1 MVMNRK
7 YVKILMTSLC
17 LSSIALANV
26 KSITAIESTPSSRS
40 SKVMTYTEALKVYN
54 AEKAKYELDKAAYEN
69 DLASYNADKVKD
81 ELDKKAYEE
90 ALSKYKTDKTKYD
103 LDKKTYEDAVAR
115 YKADKSKY
123 DSDKKIYEAAVT
135 KYKDDKS
142 KYDADKKA
150 YEDALAEY
158 RTNKDKYDADKK
170 VYEDSLAKYEA
181 DKKAYEEAQAKHT
194 AAKELYERELISY
207 NNDEAE
213 NKKRL
218 EEYEKALKD
227 YNDKVAAYETS
238 KAEYD
243 KAIADNKVAMDKY
256 KEDMAAYEAAK
267 AEYEKKLASNKET
280 IDKYESDLTEYERQK
295 AESEAAKAEYDRLK
309 AIWDVKKAQY
319 DKDKTAYDTE
329 QDEYKA
335 AKAEYDKKL
344 DEYNKAVKA
353 REDQIEANKEAD
365 RVENARRRA
374 EYEAKLKEIEE
385 ESKKPGRFLADKVNA
400 LSFASEPN
408 ARANVNIG
416 QDGAL
421 ALFKPA
427 NGRGAVYEWSD
438 HLDKLSSDQLDDA
451 SLERNRLKNSVY
463 KSWDSSLYTDAN
475 TGSGFVHTYNI
486 IAKKNEPFKV
496 TYTNIENSTYDG
508 KKIGK
513 IEYIYEVIE
522 TGSDADTMVVAVA
535 DDPTISVW
543 IYGKYSSDHHRTR
556 VKMTPIFYDTSGN
569 KIIPSEDKPIYLGM
583 GSMNANISTFDSRNA
598 WYFEGK
604 DLFSELMGFSF
615 DRSLHV
621 QSRFFDKYG
630 VRWED
635 RNNNGFFNTVKAEW
649 DGPNGL
655 AKQYWNEW
663 GEVIA
668 PFSSKLREYMSARY
682 GSENSSQWPSQY
694 REIVYN
700 ISNAKFIKL
709 NNSFVDKHPDGYYS
723 ATGVDSIPGW
733 DNPKSP
739 NQYLGAGVIKVT
751 EDNFSFEF
759 GATVPKTQRFAL
771 NTTIA
776 DLYIKAKTELKLV
789 ETPEPP
795 RPVPPTEPPLP
806 KLAEPTP
813 PEAEPQDPGKFTDEK
828 PHRPELEEPK
838 EPKKPG
844 EPELTEPT
852 PPTEPENKPAEV
864 EKIKREKP
872 VEPKYDGPD
881 KPEPPKDPNLKEP
894 VPPTDPNLKEPTPP
908 EDPNLKEPTPPE
920 DPNLKEPTPPTEP
933 KYKNPVPPTEPNL
946 TEPKMPKNYKLEVEY
961 QNIKKPK
968 KIVEAKPLPN
978 TGSTDNSQSQKVGLF
993 MTLSSLISGSAL
1005 FYFARRK
1012 QNN

>member
-1 MVMNRK
+1 MVMNRE
-7 YVKILMTSLC
+7 YIKILMTSLC
-17 LSSIALANV
+17 LSSIALVNV

-40 SKVMTYTEALKVYN
+40 SKVMTYTKALKVYN

-69 DLASYNADKVKD
+69 DLASYNADKAKD

-158 RTNKDKYDADKK
+158 RANKDKYDTDKK

-207 NNDEAE
+207 NNGEAE

-218 EEYEKALKD
+218 EAYEKALKD
-227 YNDKVAAYETS
+227 YNDKVVAYETS

-243 KAIADNKVAMDKY
+243 KAIADNKTAMDKY

-280 IDKYESDLTEYERQK
+280 ITKYESDLTEYERQK

-329 QDEYKA
+329 QDEYKY

-374 EYEAKLKEIEE
+374 EYEAKLREIEE

-400 LSFASEPN
+400 LSFVSEPN

-416 QDGAL
+416 QGGAL

-427 NGRGAVYEWSD
+427 NGRGAVYEWRD

-475 TGSGFVHTYNI
+475 TGSGFVHAYNI

-496 TYTNIENSTYDG
+496 TYTNIENSTYNG

-583 GSMNANISTFDSRNA
+583 GSMNANISTFDSRNS

-615 DRSLHV
+615 DRNLYV

-663 GEVIA
+663 DKVIA

-733 DNPKSP
+733 DNPKSQT
-739 NQYLGAGVIKVT
+739 QYLGAGVIKVT

-776 DLYIKAKTELKLV
+776 DLYIKAKPELKLV

-838 EPKKPG
+838 EPKKPD

-852 PPTEPENKPAEV
+852 PPTEPEDKPAEV

-908 EDPNLKEPTPPE
+908 EDPNLKEPKPPT
-920 DPNLKEPTPPTEP
+920 DPNLKEPVPPTEP

-1012 QNN
+1012 QDN

>member
-1 MVMNRK
+1 MIMKQK
-7 YVKILMTSLC
+7 YTKLLMTSLC
-17 LSSIALANV
+17 LSSITLANV
-26 KSITAIESTPSSRS
+26 KSITAIESNPPSSAQS
-40 SKVMTYTEALKVYN
+40 SSLTAYTEALKVYN

-69 DLASYNADKVKD
+69 DLASYKADKAKD

-150 YEDALAEY
+150 YEDALADY
-158 RTNKDKYDADKK
+158 RANKDKYDTDKK
-170 VYEDSLAKYEA
+170 TYEDALAKYET

-194 AAKELYERELISY
+194 TAKELYERELISY

-218 EEYEKALKD
+218 EAYEKALKD
-227 YNDKVAAYETS
+227 YNDKVAAYEAS

-256 KEDMAAYEAAK
+256 KEDMAAYETAK

-280 IDKYESDLTEYERQK
+280 LTKYESDLTEYERRK
-295 AESEAAKAEYDRLK
+295 AESEVAKAEYDRLK

-329 QDEYKA
+329 QDEYKT

-374 EYEAKLKEIEE
+374 EYEAKLREIEE

-400 LSFASEPN
+400 LSFVHEPN
-408 ARANVNIG
+408 ATATVDVG
-416 QDGAL
+416 KSGAL
-421 ALFKPA
+421 ALMKQSTT
-427 NGRGAVYEWSD
+427 RGVEWVYND
-438 HLDKLSSDQLDDA
+438 NVDKLSSNQLDDETLTRNKLKDYISKA
-451 SLERNRLKNSVY
+451 WDPSLLTKGFTGTESIDVYSV
-463 KSWDSSLYTDAN
+463 
-475 TGSGFVHTYNI
+475 
-486 IAKKNEPFKV
+486 IAKKNQPFKV
-496 TYTNIENSTYDG
+496 TYTNIENSKYNG

-513 IEYIYEVIE
+513 IEYIYEVLE
-522 TGSDADTMVVAVA
+522 TGSDSDTMLVSVAK
-535 DDPTISVW
+535 DPTISVW
-543 IYGKYSSDHHRTR
+543 IYGKNASPDHSTKVRL
-556 VKMTPIFYDTSGN
+556 TPIFYDESGN
-569 KIIPSEDKPIYLGM
+569 KIVPSEDKPIYLGM
-583 GSMNANISTFDSRNA
+583 GSMNAAWSTYDSRRA
-598 WYFEGK
+598 WFIDDK
-604 DLFSELMGFSF
+604 DLFSELMGFAY
-615 DRSLHV
+615 DRSAYT
-621 QSRFFDKYG
+621 DKKFYEQYHFA
-630 VRWED
+630 WKD
-635 RNNNGFFNTVKAEW
+635 RNKQPGYQNTPDNQMNIDYKR
-649 DGPNGL
+649 
-655 AKQYWNEW
+655 YWNEW
-663 GEVIA
+663 DEVTKTFDKKA
-668 PFSSKLREYMSARY
+668 NEYMSNKY
-682 GSENSSQWPSQY
+682 GADKSKWTSKY

-700 ISNAKFIKL
+700 ITNGKFIKL
-709 NNSFVDKHPDGYYS
+709 NNSLVDKHPDGYYS
-723 ATGVDSIPGW
+723 ATSVDNVGGW

-739 NQYLGAGVIKVT
+739 TQYIGAGVIKVT

-759 GATVPKTQRFAL
+759 GATTPKTQRFAL
-771 NTTIA
+771 NTTVA
-776 DLYIKAKTELKLV
+776 DLYITPKPELKLV

-795 RPVPPTEPPLP
+795 RPVPPAEPPLP

-828 PHRPELEEPK
+828 PQRPELEEPK
-838 EPKKPG
+838 APEKPG

-852 PPTEPENKPAEV
+852 PPTKPEDKPAEV

-894 VPPTDPNLKEPTPP
+894 TPPKDPNLKEPVPP
-908 EDPNLKEPTPPE
+908 TDPG
-920 DPNLKEPTPPTEP
+920 LKEPTPPTEP

-968 KIVEAKPLPN
+968 KIVEAKPLPS

-1005 FYFARRK
+1005 FYLARRK